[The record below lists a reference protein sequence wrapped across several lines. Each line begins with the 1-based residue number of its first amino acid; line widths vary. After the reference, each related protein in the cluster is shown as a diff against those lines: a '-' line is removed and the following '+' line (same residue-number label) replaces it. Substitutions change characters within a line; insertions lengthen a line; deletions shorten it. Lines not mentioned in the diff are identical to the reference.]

1 MSVGSLEQQAE
12 YFGFSELRLVQ
23 LVVSAPGVWQAD
35 PSLLDAA
42 LCIYSHF
49 SSPYSLSHSHSEV
62 SQVDLSIATP
72 LF

>member
-1 MSVGSLEQQAE
+1 MEQQAQ

-23 LVVSAPGVWQAD
+23 LVVSAPGLWQSD

-49 SSPYSLSHSHSEV
+49 SSLCSLSHPHSEV
-62 SQVDLSIATP
+62 SQADLSIATP
-72 LF
+72 LFKLPM